1 MNDPHPPAFHGRC
14 IAVTGAS
21 RGIGLAVA
29 RRLAAAGAHVLAGA
43 RNRSTDAPGGI
54 EQVTLDV
61 ADEASVHAC
70 AERASALG
78 ADAVVCNAGV
88 GSFAPIEQATV
99 DEYRRIMDTNVLGT
113 LLVARAF
120 IPLFRARHARGLVS
134 RFVCVTSDVSARTFA
149 GGALYTASKHAQRAL
164 VQTLAHEGQACGL
177 LVTEIRPG
185 MTDTHFN
192 GRTPG
197 DPERAA
203 HLQAAD
209 VAAAVAHVLAAPPHV
224 RIDELVL
231 HPAVQPVVYP

>member
-1 MNDPHPPAFHGRC
+1 MNEPIPKILQGRC
-14 IAVTGAS
+14 IAVAGAS
-21 RGIGLAVA
+21 RGIGAAVA
-29 RRLAAAGAHVLAGA
+29 RRLAAAGARVLAGA
-43 RNRSTDAPGGI
+43 RAMPAPDHPTI
-54 EQVTLDV
+54 EALALDV
-61 ADEASVHAC
+61 TDEASVHGYA
-70 AERASALG
+70 ARAAAAG

-99 DEYRRIMDTNVLGT
+99 DEYRRILDTNVLGT

-120 IPLFRARHARGLVS
+120 VPLFRERHARGLVS

-149 GGALYTASKHAQRAL
+149 GGALYTASKHAQRAV
-164 VQTLAHEGQACGL
+164 VQSLAHEGQAYGL

-197 DPERAA
+197 DPERGS
-203 HLQAAD
+203 HLHADD
-209 VAAAVAHVLAAPPHV
+209 VAAAVAHALAAPPHV